1 MLKKVLISITLTLL
15 SLSSLAEVKITFS
28 TKVKNS
34 QEKALKKD
42 LKVLSEF
49 NFSEEGSEDTLYF
62 FGIES
67 LTNED
72 LEEWLDARV
81 NWIIPE
87 MEMSKLK
94 LIEGESAKYPQNG
107 LPTIEM
113 PSAKPSGKGVVVMS
127 NIGTALY
134 FAGKQAKRQMG
145 LKIKTSLF
153 KREKVMI
160 DSPRIGILMIGEGLF
175 MNRLQIN
182 RRDEDAKANSLGRLQ
197 TLFHE
202 ARHSDGH
209 GKHLGFFHAV
219 CPKDHD
225 YAGLNACDRNM
236 NGPYSIGSNLMKE
249 FIKNCEDCSEAE
261 NEVMKLVW
269 LDSLNRVIKDS
280 EVISENENAEIKTLE
295 IDIALKETLLTLASS
310 DEERQKLAAKI
321 SDLKKKLREL
331 AEAEGLLE
339 VVPSPIHDPAPE
351 KIIK

>member
-15 SLSSLAEVKITFS
+15 SLSSLADVKITLS
-28 TKVKNS
+28 SKVKNS
-34 QEKALKKD
+34 QEKTLIKD

-67 LTNED
+67 LTNKD
-72 LEEWLDARV
+72 LEEWLDARI
-81 NWIIPE
+81 NWVIPE
-87 MEMSKLK
+87 TEPDKLK
-94 LIEGESAKYPQNG
+94 LIEGEAAVYPDNG
-107 LPTIEM
+107 IPTVEM
-113 PSAKPSGKGVVVMS
+113 PSLKPTGKGVVVMS

-134 FAGKQAKRQMG
+134 FAGKQSKKQMG
-145 LKIKTSLF
+145 LKIKTSMF
-153 KREKVMI
+153 KSERVMI
-160 DSPRIGILMIGEGLF
+160 DSPRTGILMIGEGLF
-175 MNRLQIN
+175 MRRLQIN
-182 RRDEDAKANSLGRLQ
+182 RQNDEAVANSLGRLQ

-209 GKHLGFFHAV
+209 GKHLGFYHAV
-219 CPKDHD
+219 CPKNHD

-280 EVISENENAEIKTLE
+280 EVIAENDNSEIKTLE

-310 DEERQKLAAKI
+310 DEERQKIAAEI
-321 SDLKKKLREL
+321 SELKKKLREL

-339 VVPSPIHDPAPE
+339 VIPSPIHDPAPE